1 MKRRAHELVESS
13 LQWASWNLSAA
24 QCADVE
30 LLLTG
35 ALAPLDGFMVRAD
48 AERVAADMRL
58 SNGTPWRAA
67 VTLRVSDEFAR
78 DRVTGETIALR
89 DPEGVMLAALRVR
102 DVWSSPEGYCVGG
115 PVQGVQLPSHP
126 DFRALRRSPAAIRA
140 ECGRRGWRRVLA
152 FYPDLLLTRAEL
164 AGILRVLDRL
174 EAAVLLLGAVG
185 PTPAM
190 RLEHFARVR
199 SLEAAV
205 TSLGDSRAMLALV
218 PVSEQATEIGDWWLR
233 ATIAANAGCSDLVL
247 DSTAEP
253 IGVALRAHS
262 LPLRVVSLPDMRYNA
277 GTDSYVAAEDVPE
290 AARWPRPSA
299 SDIAQLLL
307 SGRDVPSWMASPDV
321 VAPHE
326 RSHRRRDR
334 QGFTIFFTGLSGS
347 GKSTIASALR
357 IRLMEITGRPVT
369 LLDGDLVRK
378 HLSSELGFS
387 REDRNLNVLRI
398 GYVASEITRH
408 GGIAICAPIAPYD
421 DVRRQVR
428 GMIEPVGGFV
438 LVHVATPLDVCEARD
453 RKGLYAKARAGV
465 LPQFT
470 GVSDPYEIPIDA
482 AVTLDTSQVT
492 VADAVDLIL
501 AHLRDE
507 AYMFTVEN

>member
-1 MKRRAHELVESS
+1 LNRRARELVESS

-30 LLLTG
+30 LLLNG

-48 AERVAADMRL
+48 VEGVAADMCL

-78 DRVTGETIALR
+78 NRTAGETISLR
-89 DPEGVMLAALRVR
+89 DPEGVMLAALHVR

-115 PVQGVQLPSHP
+115 PVEGVQLPSHP
-126 DFRALRRSPAAIRA
+126 DFRALRRSPAEIRA
-140 ECGRRGWRRVLA
+140 ECGRRGWRRVVA
-152 FYPDLLLTRAEL
+152 FYPDLLLTRAQL
-164 AGILRVLDRL
+164 AGMRLMLDRL
-174 EAAVLLLGAVG
+174 DGAVLLLGAVG
-185 PTPAM
+185 PTPTM
-190 RLEHFARVR
+190 RLTHFGRVR

-205 TSLGDSRAMLALV
+205 TSLGDARAMLALV
-218 PVSEQATEIGDWWLR
+218 PVSEHAADARDWWLR
-233 ATIAANAGCSDLVL
+233 AVIAANVGCSDLAL
-247 DSTAEP
+247 DPSAEP
-253 IGVALRAHS
+253 VGVALRAHTP
-262 LPLRVVSLPDMRYNA
+262 PLRIVSLPDMRYNA
-277 GTDSYVAAEDVPE
+277 GNDSYVAADDMPD
-290 AARWPRPSA
+290 ASHWPRPSA
-299 SDIAQLLL
+299 SDIAELLL
-307 SGRDVPSWMASPDV
+307 SGRDVPSWMGSPDV
-321 VAPHE
+321 VAPLE

-378 HLSSELGFS
+378 HLSFELGFS

-428 GMIEPVGGFV
+428 DMIEPVGGFV
-438 LVHVATPLDVCEARD
+438 LVHVATPLEVCEARD
-453 RKGLYAKARAGV
+453 RKGLYAKARAGIV
-465 LPQFT
+465 PQFT
-470 GVSDPYEIPIDA
+470 GVSDPYEAPTDA
-482 AVTLDTSQVT
+482 AVTFDTSQVT
-492 VADAVDLIL
+492 PEAATTMIL
-501 AHLRDE
+501 NLLQREGYVSD
-507 AYMFTVEN
+507 